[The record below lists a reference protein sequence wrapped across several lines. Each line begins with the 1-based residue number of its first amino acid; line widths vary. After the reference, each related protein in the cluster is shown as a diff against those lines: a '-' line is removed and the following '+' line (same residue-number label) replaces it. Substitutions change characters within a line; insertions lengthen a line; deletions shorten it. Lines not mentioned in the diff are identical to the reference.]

1 MFEEG
6 QNETLGYHKEL
17 ISTIVLVTSGSSKAL
32 KYDFI
37 LRHYIMF

>member
-17 ISTIVLVTSGSSKAL
+17 ISTIVLLHTVWEVDQAK
-32 KYDFI
+32 
-37 LRHYIMF
+37 R